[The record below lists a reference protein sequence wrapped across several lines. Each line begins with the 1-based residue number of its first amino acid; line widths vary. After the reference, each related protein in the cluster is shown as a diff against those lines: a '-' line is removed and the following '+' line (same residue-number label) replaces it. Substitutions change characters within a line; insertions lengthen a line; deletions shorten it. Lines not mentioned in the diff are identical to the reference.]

1 MIDHAR
7 LTSFLR
13 QHFALD
19 WNGIHG
25 AAHWARV
32 SRYARYLAQGTD
44 ADTEV
49 ISLFAL
55 LHDSCRESEQG
66 DPDHGARAAR
76 LAREMNG
83 HLYLITSA
91 QERHLLMALESHSGG
106 RLSKDITVQ
115 ICWDADRL
123 DLGRLG
129 LEVRPEKLSTEK
141 ALVLL
146 TQAWP
151 YAPSL

>member
-1 MIDHAR
+1 MIDHVR
-7 LTSFLR
+7 LTTFLR

-32 SRYARYLAQGTD
+32 SRYARYLAQGTN

-49 ISLFAL
+49 LSLFAL
-55 LHDSCRESEQG
+55 LHDSCRESDHG
-66 DPDHGARAAR
+66 DPGHGARAAR

-83 HLYLITSA
+83 RLYRITSA
-91 QERHLLMALESHSGG
+91 QEECLVAGIEGHSQGG
-106 RLSKDITVQ
+106 LSPDLTVQ

-129 LEVRPEKLSTEK
+129 MSVRAEKLGTEG
-141 ALVLL
+141 AVVLI
-146 TQAWP
+146 ARPWP
-151 YAPSL
+151 YL